1 MVGEEEAKSRGGN
14 WYFPFPQKMLSFV
27 YTQYF
32 RTVKAIHAGYIF
44 LACKK
49 LAKHNLYPHETL
61 YNGTFPKNFGYSK
74 YQGDLQVLKKAPEQ
88 ILNCSRAIIIV
99 YKSMFEYFV
108 TKPTSSI

>member
-1 MVGEEEAKSRGGN
+1 M
-14 WYFPFPQKMLSFV
+14 
-27 YTQYF
+27 
-32 RTVKAIHAGYIF
+32 KAIHVGYIF

-49 LAKHNLYPHETL
+49 LAKHNLYPDEIL

-99 YKSMFEYFV
+99 YQIYVWVFCYQNQQNLFKCS
-108 TKPTSSI
+108 

>member
-1 MVGEEEAKSRGGN
+1 MKKKRKVGAGIDIFLSHK
-14 WYFPFPQKMLSFV
+14 KMLSFV

-49 LAKHNLYPHETL
+49 LAKHNLYPYETL
-61 YNGTFPKNFGYSK
+61 YNGTFPKYFGYSK